1 MSTSA
6 GGRRAPAGRRFRLD
20 ATVVLG
26 VALPLLTIG
35 ALAVVDSPS
44 AVRLP
49 TPPEQQQLD
58 RADLGCPTSGEQ
70 GAVLVAPAVDAGEGT
85 VEVRWLAA
93 DEETEPEPL
102 DVEPGAVSRV
112 EDQPDPVLVT
122 ARDGLAPGLLA
133 SRTGGRVLAITRCPA
148 PQPETWFTGLGA
160 GAGHASVLELVNP
173 DAGAAVVDVDVHATR
188 GLLDVPDLR
197 GIRVPGRSALQVDLS
212 VTVPRR
218 RDLAVR
224 VSVSRGRAAVTVR
237 DQIGDP
243 GEAEPAADWV
253 PGQKA
258 PATSSLL
265 LGLPAGPGSRTLS
278 LLNPGSDEA
287 RVTVQ
292 VVSPESVFTPEG
304 VEEIRL
310 APGANVSVRL
320 GEVLAEETK
329 RDASGLLVTGSAPV
343 VASLSSLVDD
353 DLAVTGVVEPF
364 DAQAT
369 ALVPRGEA
377 RLVLAGASATG
388 VAVVVSR
395 SESGEELGR
404 EEVELAPERSQG
416 VDLPSRT
423 ASVEVQ
429 VQRTTVA
436 GAVLVTG
443 PGATVVPLVAPALVG
458 YVPAVRPG
466 LPQF

>member
-1 MSTSA
+1 
-6 GGRRAPAGRRFRLD
+6 
-20 ATVVLG
+20 V
-26 VALPLLTIG
+26 
-35 ALAVVDSPS
+35 
-44 AVRLP
+44 
-49 TPPEQQQLD
+49 
-58 RADLGCPTSGEQ
+58 
-70 GAVLVAPAVDAGEGT
+70 
-85 VEVRWLAA
+85 
-93 DEETEPEPL
+93 
-102 DVEPGAVSRV
+102 
-112 EDQPDPVLVT
+112 
-122 ARDGLAPGLLA
+122 
-133 SRTGGRVLAITRCPA
+133 
-148 PQPETWFTGLGA
+148 
-160 GAGHASVLELVNP
+160 
-173 DAGAAVVDVDVHATR
+173 
-188 GLLDVPDLR
+188 
-197 GIRVPGRSALQVDLS
+197 
-212 VTVPRR
+212 
-218 RDLAVR
+218 
-224 VSVSRGRAAVTVR
+224 
-237 DQIGDP
+237 
-243 GEAEPAADWV
+243 
-253 PGQKA
+253 
-258 PATSSLL
+258 SSLL

-320 GEVLAEETK
+320 GAVLAEETK
-329 RDASGLLVTGSAPV
+329 RDASGLLVTATAPV
-343 VASLSSLVDD
+343 VASLSSLVGD

-388 VAVVVSR
+388 VAVVLSR

-429 VQRTTVA
+429 VRRTTVA

-443 PGATVVPLVAPALVG
+443 AGATVVPLVAPALVG

-466 LPQF
+466 LPQS